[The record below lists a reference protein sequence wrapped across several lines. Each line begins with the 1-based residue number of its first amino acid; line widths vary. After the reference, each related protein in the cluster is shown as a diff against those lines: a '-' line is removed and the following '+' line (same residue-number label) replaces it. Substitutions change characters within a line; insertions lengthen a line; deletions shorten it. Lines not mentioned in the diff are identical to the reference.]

1 VPKTGSE
8 EIELYIR
15 TYYSLLRSSDAVQ
28 IDALVETH
36 MGMNSSLHILA
47 DETQPD
53 ISALIY
59 ASQRLPRCIVQ
70 TKLVVLGQTHDVY
83 KQHGYPTIESWERV
97 VSPGRRRHMVYDG
110 VHTLAAYIA
119 SRSDIDDLIPILTAY
134 QIEWNKIHT
143 LLQAPPTR
151 AMLDSLSQPATRFA
165 TVDLEPLAQA
175 LLVTPQEFTRLQL
188 AWGEAFLSTLHAIA
202 AQPKRFSLRLLAG
215 SLINYQRATADWWHH
230 VESGVPQ
237 VNMDERPVYF
247 VSSNPHAMA
256 NLLTGFALREWDQ
269 LMEFVRSGASP
280 ELLDEYRRYVDSQDN
295 DLVDD
300 QNFAYFALR
309 RYMAAS
315 DGSVAARRADDER
328 ACGISRV
335 FPTQGFDIEAQ
346 VIEINRLVPEWID
359 PRLTHLLDVD
369 ALRES
374 DAVIVN
380 IDYPLG
386 MAAYQVLTKIGEMV
400 RSLNGIYVM
409 GKAATLN
416 SRIGD
421 VMLPNVVH
429 DEHSQNTYLFG
440 NCFRASDLAHNL
452 KAGTVLDNQKAITA
466 RGTFLQNPRYMDV
479 FYREGY
485 TIVEMEAGPYLSAVY
500 EMVRPQRHP
509 VNEIV
514 NLYPATFDVGMI
526 HYASDTPLSKGK
538 NLGAGS
544 LSYIGVEPTY
554 AAAIAILR
562 RIFQNEVNRVRETQ
576 PVQ

>member
-1 VPKTGSE
+1 
-8 EIELYIR
+8 
-15 TYYSLLRSSDAVQ
+15 
-28 IDALVETH
+28 
-36 MGMNSSLHILA
+36 
-47 DETQPD
+47 
-53 ISALIY
+53 
-59 ASQRLPRCIVQ
+59 
-70 TKLVVLGQTHDVY
+70 
-83 KQHGYPTIESWERV
+83 
-97 VSPGRRRHMVYDG
+97 MVYDG
-110 VHTLAAYIA
+110 IHTLAAYIA

-134 QIEWNKIHT
+134 QIEWNKIHL

-151 AMLDSLSQPATRFA
+151 AMLDALSQPATRFA
-165 TVDLEPLAQA
+165 TIDLEPLAEA
-175 LLVTPQEFTRLQL
+175 LMVSPQEFTRLQL
-188 AWGEAFLSTLHAIA
+188 AWSETFLSTLHAMA
-202 AQPKRFSLRLLAG
+202 KQPKRFSLRLLAG

-230 VESGVPQ
+230 VENGIPQ
-237 VNMDERPVYF
+237 INMDEHPVYF

-269 LMEFVRSGASP
+269 LMEFVRSGSSP
-280 ELLDEYRRYVDSQDN
+280 ELLDEYRRYVDAQDN

-315 DGSVAARRADDER
+315 DKSVAERRAEDER
-328 ACGISRV
+328 SCGISRV

-346 VIEINRLVPEWID
+346 VIEINRLVPEWLD
-359 PRLTHLLDVD
+359 PRLSHLLDVD

-452 KAGTVLDNQKAITA
+452 KMGSVLDNQKAITA

-509 VNEIV
+509 MNEIV
-514 NLYPATFDVGMI
+514 NLYTATFDVGMI

-576 PVQ
+576 LVG